1 LAAALTT
8 VRRDAV
14 AAACGIAGPAAF
26 VTAWA
31 VGGAL
36 ADGYDPLRTTI
47 SRLAEVGA
55 ETAPLMTSGM
65 VAFGVLVPVWARTLG
80 DRLDSPWLRRV
91 VTIAGLG
98 TLVVAAAPVT
108 PDGGALQDTVHYV
121 AAGTSYVAMAATPL
135 VAARALLN
143 RGHRRAAVASVVTGV
158 LSASALAGSVLVGD
172 DGQVGALQRLGLTSV
187 DVWHVVAAATV
198 LRARRG

>member
-1 LAAALTT
+1 M
-8 VRRDAV
+8 RRDVV
-14 AAACGIAGPAAF
+14 AATCGIAGPAAF
-26 VTAWA
+26 VGAWA
-31 VGGAL
+31 VGGSM

-65 VAFGVLVPVWARTLG
+65 VAFGVLMPVWARVLG
-80 DRLDSPWLRRV
+80 ERLDSPWLRRV
-91 VTIAGLG
+91 VTVAGLG

-135 VAARALLN
+135 IAALRFRA
-143 RGHRRAAVASVVTGV
+143 RGQGRAALASLATGV
-158 LSASALAGSVLVGD
+158 VSAAALTSSVLVGD
-172 DGQVGALQRLGLTSV
+172 EGNVGALQRLGLTSV
-187 DVWHVVAAATV
+187 DVWHVAAAVAV
-198 LRARRG
+198 LRSRRL